1 LNQIKLLLI
10 TLFTFCLVFC
20 FSGFSQES
28 EVAVKPSFRDE
39 IKLKDN
45 YTEQELLELINQQE
59 KGLYKYEPN
68 FISYIVQKSESFKGS
83 NTLVY
88 AEICFRIAERL
99 TKIKKPYEAYEYLDA
114 VSTIIEN
121 KDFSLLPFA
130 VDFFHL
136 KGNYF
141 YNFRR
146 YKESKELLLKAL
158 NLMNNSNAE
167 KINILNTLGLVYR
180 KLDDIDSSFYYF
192 NSALRIAKKS
202 DIKHWI
208 GIINGNLGYNYF
220 QIKDII
226 NSKKS
231 LQIDQDFSLESNQKS
246 SAVLATSFMIEINL
260 LEKNYEMLELNMRIL
275 DSLMVNVKDLLLN
288 ISYYH
293 VKTLYWDHLENY
305 EKAYECHRKSISF
318 KDSSN
323 MEYDELNL
331 QNMIFQIEFQKKKNE
346 NDLIIEKEKRK
357 GQFFYSIA
365 IIFSVIIL
373 ACIFIIYLLRKRK
386 IYERKILGL
395 ENEQFQTEL
404 KRNEAEI
411 TQILKNL
418 VKKNEIIEDLN
429 KEIQKREKMKNNLNL
444 EKEKLNLHEK
454 INSLS
459 LLTENDLLVFKQLF
473 DKIHPSFYDSL
484 LTKCDDLTKSEAR
497 LAMLIRLN
505 LTSIEMSRIL
515 GISQDSVRKSNLR
528 LRKKLSIDS
537 QKELVQFI
545 KAV

>member
-1 LNQIKLLLI
+1 
-10 TLFTFCLVFC
+10 
-20 FSGFSQES
+20 
-28 EVAVKPSFRDE
+28 
-39 IKLKDN
+39 
-45 YTEQELLELINQQE
+45 
-59 KGLYKYEPN
+59 
-68 FISYIVQKSESFKGS
+68 
-83 NTLVY
+83 
-88 AEICFRIAERL
+88 
-99 TKIKKPYEAYEYLDA
+99 
-114 VSTIIEN
+114 
-121 KDFSLLPFA
+121 
-130 VDFFHL
+130 
-136 KGNYF
+136 
-141 YNFRR
+141 
-146 YKESKELLLKAL
+146 
-158 NLMNNSNAE
+158 MNNSNAE

-429 KEIQKREKMKNNLNL
+429 KEIQKREKMKKMKNNLNL

>member
-1 LNQIKLLLI
+1 
-10 TLFTFCLVFC
+10 
-20 FSGFSQES
+20 
-28 EVAVKPSFRDE
+28 
-39 IKLKDN
+39 
-45 YTEQELLELINQQE
+45 
-59 KGLYKYEPN
+59 
-68 FISYIVQKSESFKGS
+68 
-83 NTLVY
+83 
-88 AEICFRIAERL
+88 
-99 TKIKKPYEAYEYLDA
+99 
-114 VSTIIEN
+114 
-121 KDFSLLPFA
+121 
-130 VDFFHL
+130 
-136 KGNYF
+136 
-141 YNFRR
+141 
-146 YKESKELLLKAL
+146 
-158 NLMNNSNAE
+158 
-167 KINILNTLGLVYR
+167 
-180 KLDDIDSSFYYF
+180 
-192 NSALRIAKKS
+192 
-202 DIKHWI
+202 
-208 GIINGNLGYNYF
+208 
-220 QIKDII
+220 
-226 NSKKS
+226 
-231 LQIDQDFSLESNQKS
+231 
-246 SAVLATSFMIEINL
+246 
-260 LEKNYEMLELNMRIL
+260 MRIL